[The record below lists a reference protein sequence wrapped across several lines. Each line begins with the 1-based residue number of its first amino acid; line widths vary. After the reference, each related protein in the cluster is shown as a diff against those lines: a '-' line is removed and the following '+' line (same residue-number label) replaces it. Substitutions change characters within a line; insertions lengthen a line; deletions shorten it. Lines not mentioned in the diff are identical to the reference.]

1 MNFKEKTVEEKVEFL
16 NNYRGKFQDISDP
29 LSRSKTTHAFLVFER
44 VLGDDLPV
52 SMIASSEHDVVFLL
66 EPKTESIFLSKA
78 EQKDLEE
85 LACCGV
91 LFSDEYDSLMML
103 T

>member
-1 MNFKEKTVEEKVEFL
+1 MNFQEKTVEEKIEFL
-16 NNYRGKFQDISDP
+16 NNHEGDFSDISHP

-52 SMIASSEHDVVFLL
+52 SMIAGSEHDVIFLL
-66 EPKTESIFLSKA
+66 EPETEIIFFSKAKQQDIEEIACCSIFFS
-78 EQKDLEE
+78 EE
-85 LACCGV
+85 FDCLIM
-91 LFSDEYDSLMML
+91 F

>member
-1 MNFKEKTVEEKVEFL
+1 MSFKEKTAEEKVEFL
-16 NNYRGKFQDISDP
+16 NNHEGDFTDISHP

-52 SMIASSEHDVVFLL
+52 SMIAGSEHDVVFLL
-66 EPKTESIFLSKA
+66 EPETEIIFLSKA
-78 EQKDLEE
+78 EQQDLEE

-91 LFSDEYDSLMML
+91 FFSDEYDSLIMF